1 MLRRAWIITRSF
13 GYDVLK
19 FELFFPLRDT
29 WKNIIAKFSLSQF
42 KTMSSQWGSIL
53 KHSDSNRICVKNLPD
68 DVSQHIIF
76 APINSFGEKVTA
88 FESLVAKSLSLQGHK
103 VSILTCDSSLPA
115 CLWNVYGDHSHDTEI
130 FSPPKTEYSKKALC
144 RQCTK
149 KNKATYSN
157 LELNTI
163 SLKSYASQ
171 EVLLRAV
178 LFVDS
183 NMNGYYE
190 PVIYKGINV
199 TEHAYSSTIRKMVRG
214 TLKEDEW
221 SKFLFRRFMVS
232 AVYYIDMLEKMTAEQ
247 KPDCFVCVHGIYLE
261 HGVLV
266 DFANNNNIR
275 VVVHGTPYR
284 KGTIWLAHKDTY
296 HRTLVNEPI
305 DRWDRINMTDE
316 MKTKV
321 SAYLNSKISGGRE
334 NVNYNPSPILDKEQ
348 MLSEIGLDIN
358 KRIVSVFT
366 NTLWDAQVVYKSNV
380 FENMLEWLYETIDYF
395 ISCPDTQLAIRIH
408 PAESKGGFSTN
419 QPIVEEIN
427 NKYPSLPS
435 NIFIIAPESDVSSV
449 LLADVS
455 SAAIIYA
462 TKLGIELAY
471 RKVPLIVAG
480 ETLCRGKGFSIDISS
495 KEHYVATLA
504 SIGNLN
510 IDVGKASVLAEKY
523 AYHLFFNLMIEFPYI
538 TSDFT
543 TNRLVQLNFNSL
555 QDILP
560 GKDRGLDVVCEG
572 ILNGKPF
579 EYMDLEDTT
588 FAISGA
594 LTR

>member
-1 MLRRAWIITRSF
+1 VLRRAWLITKSF
-13 GYDVLK
+13 GYDFAK
-19 FELFFPLRDT
+19 FELFFPLRNA
-29 WKNIIAKFSLSQF
+29 WKDIIAKFSRSQI
-42 KTMSSQWGSIL
+42 KIMSSQWISVL
-53 KHSDSNRICVKNLPD
+53 KHSNSNRICVKNLSD

-76 APINSFGEKVTA
+76 APIHNFSDKVAA

-103 VSILTCDSSLPA
+103 VSILSCDSSLPA
-115 CLWNVYGDHSHDTEI
+115 CLWNVYGDHSHDTEN
-130 FSPPKTEYSKKALC
+130 FSPPKSGYSKKALC

-149 KNKATYSN
+149 NNKATYSN

-171 EVLLRAV
+171 EALLRAV
-178 LFVDS
+178 DFVDS

-190 PVIYKGINV
+190 HVIYKGINV
-199 TEHAYSSTIRKMVRG
+199 TEHAYSSTIRTTVRG
-214 TLKEDEW
+214 TLEEDGW

-232 AVYYIDMLEKMTAEQ
+232 AVYYIDMLEKMTVEQ
-247 KPDCFVCVHGIYLE
+247 KPNCFVCVHGIYLE

-284 KGTIWLAHKDTY
+284 KNTMWLAHKDTY
-296 HRTLVNEPI
+296 HRTLVAEPI
-305 DRWDRINMTDE
+305 DRWVGINMTDE
-316 MKTKV
+316 MKANV
-321 SAYLNSKISGGRE
+321 SAYLNSKIAGGRE
-334 NVNYNPSPILDKEQ
+334 NVNYNPSPILDKEK
-348 MLSEIGLDIN
+348 MFREIGLDIN

-366 NTLWDAQVVYKSNV
+366 NTLWDAQVVYKSNI
-380 FENMLEWLYETIDYF
+380 FENMLDWLYETIDYF
-395 ISCPDTQLAIRIH
+395 ISCPDIQLAIRIH
-408 PAESKGGFSTN
+408 PAESKGDFTTN

-495 KEHYVATLA
+495 KEHYVATLE

-510 IDVGKASVLAEKY
+510 IDVEKASVLAEKY

-538 TSDFT
+538 TSDLV
-543 TNRLVQLNFNSL
+543 TNRLVQLNFDSL
-555 QDILP
+555 QDLLP
-560 GKDRGLDVVCEG
+560 GEDRGLDVVCEG

-579 EYMDLEDTT
+579 EYIHLADAS
-588 FAISGA
+588 FPVSAI
-594 LTR
+594 